1 MGKPFPGIKVHI
13 VDAEGNPLPHN
24 SIGRLTFEPN
34 WPSLMKKLWR
44 RHNKYESYFMK
55 MRPSR
60 KKLYVTGD
68 LAYLDE
74 EGYVW
79 FVGRDDDVI
88 KTSGERVGPFE
99 VESALVEHGDVIEAG
114 VIGKPDELRGQI
126 IKAFVVLKKGVHPSE
141 QKKEEISQFVKKN
154 LAGHAYPREIEF
166 VEKLPKTR
174 SGKIMR
180 RILKA
185 QEMGLPIGDTSTLE
199 EY

>member
-1 MGKPFPGIKVHI
+1 
-13 VDAEGNPLPHN
+13 
-24 SIGRLTFEPN
+24 
-34 WPSLMKKLWR
+34 
-44 RHNKYESYFMK
+44 MK
-55 MRPSR
+55 MQDSG
-60 KKLYVTGD
+60 KKVYVTGD
-68 LAYLDE
+68 LAYIDE
-74 EGYVW
+74 DGYVW

-99 VESALVEHGDVIEAG
+99 VESALVSQGDIIEAG
-114 VIGKPDELRGQI
+114 VIGKPDDVRGQI
-126 IKAFVVLKKGVHPSE
+126 IKAFVVLKQGIKPTDE
-141 QKKEEISQFVKKN
+141 KKEEISQFVKKN

-199 EY
+199 EF